1 MKILSFGEIIW
12 DVYEDKSCIGGAPFN
27 FAAHCARLGAES
39 YLLSAVGDDELGSQ
53 AVKIAR
59 GFGIKDDYIE
69 IIKGKPTGRCLVTL
83 DENKVPN
90 YDIVKDSAY
99 DYIQFDKGIENNN
112 FDVFCFETLIQRSEN
127 NVETIKEILKKVK
140 FKEIFCDLN
149 IRKPFYNEKN
159 IRLCLEN
166 ASIVKISREE
176 IPVVTNT
183 VFGSEITDC
192 AEASKLFSLYYKN
205 INIIIITLDCDGAYV
220 YDSEDKKE
228 YYHACE
234 KVRVVSTVGAG
245 DSFSAAFVSEY
256 MSGGNVESALDKA
269 VKLSAYVVSH
279 AQAVPE

>member
-12 DVYEDKSCIGGAPFN
+12 DVYSDKSCIGGAPFN
-27 FAAHCARLGAES
+27 FAAHCARPGAES
-39 YLLSAVGDDELGSQ
+39 YLLSAVGDDELGSG

-59 GFGIKDDYIE
+59 GFGIKDDFIKV
-69 IIKGKPTGRCLVTL
+69 IKGRPTGRCLVTL

-90 YDIVKDSAY
+90 YDIIKDTAY
-99 DYIQFDKGIENNN
+99 DYILFDENIENED
-112 FDVFCFETLIQRSEN
+112 FDVFCFETLIQRSEID
-127 NVETIKEILKKVK
+127 VKTIKEILKKVK

-149 IRKPFYNEKN
+149 IREPFYDEKS

-176 IPVVTNT
+176 LARVTNT
-183 VFGSEITDC
+183 VFSCEITDC
-192 AEASKLFSLYYKN
+192 AEASKLISSNYKN
-205 INIIIITLDCDGAYV
+205 IKIIIITLDSDGAYV
-220 YDSEDKKE
+220 YDSQNKKE

-256 MSGGNVESALDKA
+256 IPRGNVESALDKA

-279 AQAVPE
+279 AEAVPE

>member
-12 DVYEDKSCIGGAPFN
+12 DVYSDKMCIGGAPFN

-39 YLLSAVGDDELGSQ
+39 YLLSAVGNDELGGE
-53 AVKIAR
+53 ALKIAS
-59 GFGIKDDYIE
+59 GFGIKDDYIKV
-69 IIKGKPTGRCLVTL
+69 INGKPTGRCLVTL
-83 DENKVPN
+83 DKNKVPN
-90 YDIVKDSAY
+90 YDIVKNSAY
-99 DYIQFDKGIENNN
+99 DYIQFDKDIENNN

-149 IRKPFYNEKN
+149 IRKPFYNEKS

-176 IPVVTNT
+176 LARVTNT
-183 VFGSEITDC
+183 VFSGEITDC
-192 AEASKLFSLYYKN
+192 ARASKLISSSCKN
-205 INIIIITLDCDGAYV
+205 IKLIIITLDCDGAYV
-220 YDSEDKKE
+220 YDSKDKKE
-228 YYHACE
+228 YYHDGE
-234 KVRVVSTVGAG
+234 KVKAVSTVGAG

-256 MSGGNVESALDKA
+256 MSGGNVELALDKA